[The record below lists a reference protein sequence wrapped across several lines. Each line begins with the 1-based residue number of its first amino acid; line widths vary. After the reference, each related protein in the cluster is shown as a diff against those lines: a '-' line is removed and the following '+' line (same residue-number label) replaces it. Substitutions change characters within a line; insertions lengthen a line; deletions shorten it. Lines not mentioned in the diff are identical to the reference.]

1 MGHTFKNL
9 LKSIKIGNIEI
20 KNRIAMAPMGIG
32 GMTNLDGGPGSRAL
46 DYYIERARGGVGLII
61 TSLFKVE
68 NEIDA
73 LPQGFMLISPVALA
87 PFTELAETVH
97 ALGTKIFVQLTAGF
111 GRVASPRLLRGKP
124 VSASAIPY
132 YWNPAL
138 TCKELTVEEVER
150 LAKAFGP
157 ISHILA
163 EAGIDGVELHGH
175 EGYLFDQFTTGL
187 WNHRSDRYG
196 GDLPGRLFFPIEVLK
211 EIKKQVGDNF
221 PVQYRFALRHYIKG
235 YNTGALPGEEYVE
248 AGQNIEEGLRMA
260 KILEEAGFDALHVD
274 AGCYDSWYWPH
285 PPGYQK
291 HGCMVDMAEEVK
303 KIVKIPVIA
312 VGRLD
317 IPELAE
323 QVIAEGKADIVAVGR
338 GLLADP
344 FWVKKIEEGQPE
356 QIRPCIGC
364 HEGCMN
370 RLVNDKPLSCAVNPA
385 CGRERTHTLQPA
397 KERQNVMVIGGGIS
411 GMEAARVAKSRGHK
425 VVLYEKSTQLGGH
438 LIEASM
444 PAFKKDELRLLN
456 WYKNEL
462 ENLGVEV
469 YLNSE
474 VTLDLIGEKKPDVTI
489 VSTGSKPVVLDA
501 PGITKERIVMTVTDL
516 LLDNKK
522 AGETVVVIGG
532 GQVGCETA
540 IWLAQQG
547 KKVTVVEKL
556 DKLMS
561 TDPPI
566 PRMNRMMLLDLL
578 NFYKVN
584 LLMNTSLLEVKDNE
598 VVVINKL
605 FYKNTLKTDTVVLA
619 VGLIPNQ
626 DLYRELQGKIHNLY
640 LIGDSRQAR
649 NIMGAIWDA
658 YEVARAI

>member
-20 KNRIAMAPMGIG
+20 KNRVAMAPMGIG

-196 GDLPGRLFFPIEVLK
+196 GDLPGRLCFPIEVLK

-221 PVQYRFALRHYIKG
+221 PVQYRFALKHYIKG

-291 HGCMVDMAEEVK
+291 HGCMIDMAEEVK
-303 KIVKIPVIA
+303 KVVKIPVIA

-462 ENLGVEV
+462 KNLGVEV
-469 YLNSE
+469 HLNQE
-474 VTLDLIGEKKPDVTI
+474 VTPDLIEDKKPEAVI
-489 VSTGSKPVVLDA
+489 VSTGSNPIILNV

-516 LLDNKK
+516 LLDKK
-522 AGETVVVIGG
+522 KTGETVVVIGG
-532 GQVGCETA
+532 GRVGCETA

-598 VVVINKL
+598 VVVINKS
-605 FYKNTLKTDTVVLA
+605 FSKNTLKTDTVVLA

-626 DLYRELQGKIHNLY
+626 DLYRELEGKIHNLY
-640 LIGDSRQAR
+640 LIGDSREAR

-658 YEVARAI
+658 YEVARTI

>member
-20 KNRIAMAPMGIG
+20 KNRVAMAPMGIG

-196 GDLPGRLFFPIEVLK
+196 GNLPGRLYFPIEVLK

-221 PVQYRFALRHYIKG
+221 PVQYRFALKHYIKG

-291 HGCMVDMAEEVK
+291 HGCMIDMAEEVK
-303 KIVKIPVIA
+303 KVVKIPVIA

-385 CGRERTHTLQPA
+385 CGRERTYTLQPA
-397 KERQNVMVIGGGIS
+397 KERQNIMVIGGGIS

-462 ENLGVEV
+462 KNLGVEV
-469 YLNSE
+469 HLNQE
-474 VTLDLIGEKKPDVTI
+474 VTPDLIEDKKPEAVI
-489 VSTGSKPVVLDA
+489 VSTGSNPIILNV

-516 LLDNKK
+516 LLDKK
-522 AGETVVVIGG
+522 KTGETVVVIGG
-532 GQVGCETA
+532 GRVGCETA

-598 VVVINKL
+598 VVVINKP
-605 FYKNTLKTDTVVLA
+605 FSKNTLKTDTVVLA

-658 YEVARAI
+658 YEVARTI

>member
-1 MGHTFKNL
+1 MDHTFKNL

-20 KNRIAMAPMGIG
+20 KNRVAMAPMGIG

-61 TSLFKVE
+61 TGLFKVE

-196 GDLPGRLFFPIEVLK
+196 GDLPGRLCFPIEVLK

-221 PVQYRFALRHYIKG
+221 PVQYRFALKHYIKG

-291 HGCMVDMAEEVK
+291 HGCMIDMAEEVK
-303 KIVKIPVIA
+303 KVVKIPVIA

-425 VVLYEKSTQLGGH
+425 VVLYEKGTQLGGH

-462 ENLGVEV
+462 KNLGIEV
-469 YLNSE
+469 HLNQE
-474 VTLDLIGEKKPDVTI
+474 VTPDLIEDKKPEAVI
-489 VSTGSKPVVLDA
+489 VSTGSNPIILNV

-516 LLDNKK
+516 LLDKK
-522 AGETVVVIGG
+522 KTGETVVVIGG
-532 GQVGCETA
+532 GRVGCETA

-578 NFYKVN
+578 NFYKVD

-598 VVVINKL
+598 VVVIIKS
-605 FYKNTLKTDTVVLA
+605 FSKNTLKTDTVVLA

-658 YEVARAI
+658 YEVARTI

>member
-20 KNRIAMAPMGIG
+20 KNRVAMAPMGIG

-196 GDLPGRLFFPIEVLK
+196 GDLPGRLCFPIEVLK

-221 PVQYRFALRHYIKG
+221 PVQYRFALKHYIKG

-291 HGCMVDMAEEVK
+291 HGCMIDMAEEVK
-303 KIVKIPVIA
+303 KVVKIPVIA

-411 GMEAARVAKSRGHK
+411 GMEASRVAKSRGHK

-462 ENLGVEV
+462 KNLGVEV
-469 YLNSE
+469 HLNQE
-474 VTLDLIGEKKPDVTI
+474 VTPDLIEDKKPEAVI
-489 VSTGSKPVVLDA
+489 VSTGSNPIILNV

-516 LLDNKK
+516 LLDKK
-522 AGETVVVIGG
+522 KTGETVVVIGG
-532 GQVGCETA
+532 GRVGCETA

-598 VVVINKL
+598 VVVINKS
-605 FYKNTLKTDTVVLA
+605 FSKNTLKTDTVVLA

-626 DLYRELQGKIHNLY
+626 DLYRELEGKIHNLY
-640 LIGDSRQAR
+640 LIGDSREAR

-658 YEVARAI
+658 YEVARTI

>member
-20 KNRIAMAPMGIG
+20 KNRVAMAPMGIG

-196 GDLPGRLFFPIEVLK
+196 GDLPGRLYFPIEVLK

-221 PVQYRFALRHYIKG
+221 PVQYRFALKHYIKG

-291 HGCMVDMAEEVK
+291 HGCMIDMAEEVK
-303 KIVKIPVIA
+303 KVVKIPVIA

-385 CGRERTHTLQPA
+385 CGRERTYTLQPA
-397 KERQNVMVIGGGIS
+397 KERQNIMVIGGGIS

-462 ENLGVEV
+462 KNLGVEV
-469 YLNSE
+469 HLNQE
-474 VTLDLIGEKKPDVTI
+474 VTPDLIEDKKPEAVI
-489 VSTGSKPVVLDA
+489 VSTGSNPIILNV

-516 LLDNKK
+516 LLDKK
-522 AGETVVVIGG
+522 KTGETVVVIGG
-532 GQVGCETA
+532 GRVGCETA

-598 VVVINKL
+598 VVVINKP
-605 FYKNTLKTDTVVLA
+605 FSKNTLKTDTVVLA

-658 YEVARAI
+658 YEVARTI

>member
-20 KNRIAMAPMGIG
+20 KNRVAMAPMGIG

-68 NEIDA
+68 NEIDV

-87 PFTELAETVH
+87 PFAELAETVH

-196 GDLPGRLFFPIEVLK
+196 GDLTNRLCFPIEVLK

-221 PVQYRFALRHYIKG
+221 PVQYRFALKHYIKG

-274 AGCYDSWYWPH
+274 AGCYDSWYWSH
-285 PPGYQK
+285 PPGYQE
-291 HGCMVDMAEEVK
+291 HGCMVNMAEEVK
-303 KIVKIPVIA
+303 KVVHIPVIA

-344 FWVKKIEEGQPE
+344 FWVKKIEKGQPD
-356 QIRPCIGC
+356 QIR
-364 HEGCMN
+364 H
-370 RLVNDKPLSCAVNPA
+370 
-385 CGRERTHTLQPA
+385 
-397 KERQNVMVIGGGIS
+397 
-411 GMEAARVAKSRGHK
+411 
-425 VVLYEKSTQLGGH
+425 
-438 LIEASM
+438 
-444 PAFKKDELRLLN
+444 
-456 WYKNEL
+456 
-462 ENLGVEV
+462 
-469 YLNSE
+469 
-474 VTLDLIGEKKPDVTI
+474 
-489 VSTGSKPVVLDA
+489 
-501 PGITKERIVMTVTDL
+501 RIF
-516 LLDNKK
+516 
-522 AGETVVVIGG
+522 G
-532 GQVGCETA
+532 
-540 IWLAQQG
+540 
-547 KKVTVVEKL
+547 
-556 DKLMS
+556 
-561 TDPPI
+561 
-566 PRMNRMMLLDLL
+566 
-578 NFYKVN
+578 
-584 LLMNTSLLEVKDNE
+584 
-598 VVVINKL
+598 
-605 FYKNTLKTDTVVLA
+605 
-619 VGLIPNQ
+619 
-626 DLYRELQGKIHNLY
+626 
-640 LIGDSRQAR
+640 
-649 NIMGAIWDA
+649 
-658 YEVARAI
+658 

>member
-20 KNRIAMAPMGIG
+20 KNRVAMAPMGIG

-187 WNHRSDRYG
+187 WNYRSDRYG
-196 GDLPGRLFFPIEVLK
+196 GNLPGRLYFPIEVLK

-221 PVQYRFALRHYIKG
+221 PVQYRFALKHYIKG

-291 HGCMVDMAEEVK
+291 HGCMIDMAEEVK
-303 KIVKIPVIA
+303 KVVKIPVIA

-462 ENLGVEV
+462 KNLGVEV
-469 YLNSE
+469 HLNQE
-474 VTLDLIGEKKPDVTI
+474 VTPDLIEDKKPEAVI
-489 VSTGSKPVVLDA
+489 VSTGSNPIILNV

-516 LLDNKK
+516 LLDKK
-522 AGETVVVIGG
+522 KTGETVVVIGG
-532 GQVGCETA
+532 GRVGCETA

-598 VVVINKL
+598 VVVINKP
-605 FYKNTLKTDTVVLA
+605 FSKNTLKTDTVVLA

-658 YEVARAI
+658 YEVARTI